1 MATIVT
7 TTPTHSKYADVHADI
22 EEVFAT
28 AAWKATKI
36 TAIPS
41 NFNVTVG
48 TVEFV
53 KLEILPNSIQQGY
66 ADFGVKGQVIIQI
79 YPESGTGTKRMMA
92 IADILDTLLETKTF
106 IRGTQTGSSV
116 LNVIGTDTA
125 NPALYRA
132 DYTVG
137 FTLY

>member
-1 MATIVT
+1 MA
-7 TTPTHSKYADVHADI
+7 KYANVHADI
-22 EEVFAT
+22 EEVFAS
-28 AAWKATKI
+28 AAWTATGI

-41 NFNVTVG
+41 NFNVIVG
-48 TVEFV
+48 TTEFV
-53 KLEILPNSIQQGY
+53 KVEILPSSVQQGY

-79 YPESGTGTKRMMA
+79 YPEAGTGTTRMMA